1 MESLSPEIN
10 ARLEHAVDRMPA
22 FPKSVQKILELSRNI
37 NCAPKDLIMVIEKD
51 PVMTIKILKVL
62 NSVYYSLPS
71 KITSVNRAVV
81 YIGINTVKNLALSFA
96 AVGMLPSKNEAGF
109 DIERYLQHS
118 LVTAGIA
125 RQLAHNH
132 GKGQVDPMDCYVAGL
147 LHDFGKVVFA
157 QFMAAE
163 FREVMQKCAAEQ
175 RPLHVVE
182 KEVIGVDHAVVGAM
196 LTQRWNFPEA
206 LVECVRGHHEKPV
219 ADTTM
224 AECLYLAD
232 TIAKNVVEEKR
243 SPQADADANWR
254 GKHLGISLERAVAS
268 LGDLSSFVSEAQMF
282 KQASHA

>member
-1 MESLSPEIN
+1 MASLSPEIN
-10 ARLEHAVDRMPA
+10 AKLELAVDRMPA
-22 FPKSVQKILELSRNI
+22 FPKSVQKILDLSRNI
-37 NCAPKDLIMVIEKD
+37 NCAPKDLITVIEKD

-96 AVGMLPSKNEAGF
+96 AVGMLPSKNQAGF

-125 RQLAHNH
+125 RQLAHKH
-132 GKGQVDPMDCYVAGL
+132 GQGQVDPMDCYVAGL

-163 FREVMQKCAAEQ
+163 FQEVLEKSSD
-175 RPLHVVE
+175 RPLHDVE
-182 KEVIGVDHAVVGAM
+182 NEIIGVNHAVVGAM
-196 LTQRWNFPEA
+196 LIQRWNFPDA
-206 LVECVRGHHEKPV
+206 LVDCVRSHHEKPV
-219 ADTTM
+219 ADSAI

-232 TIAKNVVEEKR
+232 TIAKKVI
-243 SPQADADANWR
+243 DARTDVDSLWR
-254 GKHLGISLERAVAS
+254 GKHTGLSLERATLS
-268 LGDLSSFVSEAQMF
+268 LGDLSNFVSEAQMF
-282 KQASHA
+282 KQASLS

>member
-1 MESLSPEIN
+1 MASLSPEIN
-10 ARLEHAVDRMPA
+10 ARLELAVDRMPA
-22 FPKSVQKILELSRNI
+22 FPRSVQKILELSRNI
-37 NCAPKDLIMVIEKD
+37 NCAPKDLISVIEKD
-51 PVMTIKILKVL
+51 PVMTLKILKVL

-81 YIGINTVKNLALSFA
+81 YIGLNTVKNLALSFA

-125 RQLAHNH
+125 RQLAHKH
-132 GKGQVDPMDCYVAGL
+132 GQGQVDPMDCYVAGL

-157 QFMAAE
+157 QFMAAD
-163 FREVMQKCAAEQ
+163 FHEVLQKCAGREY
-175 RPLHVVE
+175 RLHEVE
-182 KEVIGVDHAVVGAM
+182 SEIIGANHAVVGAM

-206 LVECVRGHHEKPV
+206 LVECVRSHHEKPV
-219 ADTTM
+219 ADNAM

-232 TIAKNVVEEKR
+232 TIAKRGVEVG
-243 SPQADADANWR
+243 AGDDGHWH
-254 GKHLGISLERAVAS
+254 GKHMGLSVERAILS

-282 KQASHA
+282 KQASLS